1 MWKIAGT
8 IVRALCF
15 ILSISV
21 IIPKGLGDTA
31 SCTPDKVQITQSPTG
46 RVISSRI
53 EWVVDV
59 TNTCTC
65 NLSNVQL
72 LCPNFE
78 SIKVGGDPTIIT
90 EIGNTGVCEFYKGR
104 ELIKSDTYRFYYIG
118 DRINFAPYSF
128 TIGRCYG

>member
-1 MWKIAGT
+1 
-8 IVRALCF
+8 
-15 ILSISV
+15 
-21 IIPKGLGDTA
+21 LGDAA

-46 RVISSRI
+46 RIISSRI

-104 ELIKSDTYRFYYIG
+104 ELISSDAYRFYYIG
-118 DRINFAPYSF
+118 DHINFAPYSF

>member
-1 MWKIAGT
+1 MWKIAET
-8 IVRALCF
+8 IARALCF

-21 IIPKGLGDTA
+21 IIPKGLGDAT
-31 SCTPDKVQITQSPTG
+31 SCTPDKVQITQSATG
-46 RVISSRI
+46 RIISSRI

-104 ELIKSDTYRFYYIG
+104 ELIRSDTYRFYYIG
-118 DRINFAPYSF
+118 DHINFTPYSF